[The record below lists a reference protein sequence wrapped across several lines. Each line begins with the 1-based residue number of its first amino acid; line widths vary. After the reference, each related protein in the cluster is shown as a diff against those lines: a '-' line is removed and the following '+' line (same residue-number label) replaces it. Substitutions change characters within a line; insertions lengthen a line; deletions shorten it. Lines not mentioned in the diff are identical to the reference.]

1 MKKIINIKADEEVRD
16 QAKALAAE
24 LGVPLSTVVN
34 AYLKEFIRNREVS
47 FSAVPGMTP
56 ALAEIIGRAEED
68 LGASRNVSGPF
79 ASPKAAISRLR
90 AAQR

>member
-24 LGVPLSTVVN
+24 LGLPLSTVVN

-47 FSAVPGMTP
+47 FSAIPSITP
-56 ALAEIIGRAEED
+56 ALEGIIGRAED
-68 LGASRNVSGPF
+68 DFLANRNVSGPF
-79 ASPKAAISRLR
+79 DSAEAAVAHLR
-90 AAQR
+90 ATRK

>member
-34 AYLKEFIRNREVS
+34 AYLKEFIRNREVN
-47 FSAVPGMTP
+47 FSAIPSMTS
-56 ALAEIIGRAEED
+56 ALEGIIGRAEED
-68 LGASRNVSGPF
+68 LAARRNVSGPF
-79 ASPKAAISRLR
+79 TSAEAAIARLH
-90 AAQR
+90 AARK

>member
-47 FSAVPGMTP
+47 FSAIPAMTP
-56 ALAEIIGRAEED
+56 ALEEIIGSAEED
-68 LGASRNVSGPF
+68 LSANRNVSKSF
-79 ASPKAAISRLR
+79 SSVKAAITHLR
-90 AAQR
+90 TARK